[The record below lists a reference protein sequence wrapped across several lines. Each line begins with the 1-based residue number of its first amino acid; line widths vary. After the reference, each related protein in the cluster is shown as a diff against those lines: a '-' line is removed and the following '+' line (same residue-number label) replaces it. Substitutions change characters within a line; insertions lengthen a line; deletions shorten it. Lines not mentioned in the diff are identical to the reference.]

1 MLISILILFIMQLLL
16 PAYFI
21 YSLWRGRLDSKF
33 AWLVKTL
40 YSGAFILYV
49 FLTGRW
55 DWLSY
60 YLRYLIIVL
69 FVAAALIA
77 YRRVSSLPF
86 FVQNGRRWWQ
96 RFAWPVIELLIFA
109 GILAYALQG
118 YFYSDPPVRLAFP
131 LQDGRYY
138 VGQGGNSPLLNYH
151 NVVEAQ
157 QYALDILELNAAGTR
172 ASGIYP
178 DELERYAIFEETVHS
193 PCDGAVVEAVD
204 GLPDHIPPATDREH
218 PAGNHVVIA
227 CQDVQVVL
235 AHLKNG
241 SLQVQAGETVTTGQP
256 LGQVGNSGNTS
267 EPHLHIHAVQGDA
280 PSVLEGEGTPI
291 LFEGNF
297 PVRNTVYVE

>member
-1 MLISILILFIMQLLL
+1 MLISIIILFVMQLLL

-21 YSLWRGRLDSKF
+21 YSLWVGRLDSRF

-77 YRRVSSLPF
+77 YRRVSRLPF

-109 GILAYALQG
+109 GILAYALRG

-138 VGQGGNSPLLNYH
+138 VGQGGNSPVLNYH
-151 NVVEAQ
+151 NVSEAQ
-157 QYALDILELNAAGTR
+157 KYALDILELNAVGAR

-178 DELERYAIFEETVHS
+178 NELERYAIFGETVHS
-193 PCDGAVVEAVD
+193 PCDGAIVEAVD
-204 GLPDHIPPATDREH
+204 GLPDHIPPATDQEQV
-218 PAGNHVVIA
+218 AGNHVVIA

-241 SLQVQAGETVTTGQP
+241 SLLVQVGEAVTTGQP

-280 PSVLEGEGTPI
+280 PSVLEGEGMPI